1 VPFSAAGAHLR
12 ALGAPAATSLRWRPP
27 QRVTLVGGASFGAG
41 GAAGSGDLVAD
52 VAVRLPRACFLQKD
66 YLDCRYHARRA
77 LYLARVASA
86 LPAGADVSWDALC
99 DDARKPVLLLRAAAL
114 LPRPGTAGYSP
125 AHVAALPPGA
135 RLRLLPSIAADV
147 FPAARLAPGRG
158 NLRAVTAPPPKAAAG
173 AAGAGNAAA
182 SNEGPAL
189 AATPRYNASIC
200 EDIDLEAHSAS
211 LGAAA
216 AAAPSFPAAVV
227 LLKAWA
233 RSRGMLDAAD
243 GASGCMLAHAAAA
256 LLARGVLVPPMS
268 PFQMFREALR
278 ALGEPL
284 LLRNGARCV
293 AAPTGGSGASD
304 AAAAARE
311 PVPPA
316 WRRAFPAAVLLSP
329 CGAVN
334 YAARMS
340 AGAVAELA
348 AEAAATAAALSLG
361 GRRAADAAMMDAAPP
376 VARHDLHIRIA
387 LHASDKP
394 GSVGDGSLSSS
405 DVVPLRALEAAAEAT
420 LSRALGTRARRV
432 RVLPRRLGGAAWY
445 ASGAADASAPSSLE
459 AHALIALASL
469 DPEHAPRLVDLGPS
483 AEDKLAAASFRAF
496 WGDKAE
502 LRRFADGAICE
513 AVVWGD
519 VPPPARHILPGRVAS
534 YALRRHMGAALA
546 DVAVSPGCM
555 DAVLADD
562 AAAAVEASASSASA
576 SAVCAEA
583 PQGVPLISCL
593 DRLGA
598 RLKGLS
604 ALPLRVAAV
613 APLSPAFRGMAPH
626 APPPHPLCGAGGGL
640 RATDTLPAVVDPLEI
655 VVSLEGSGS
664 WPDHPAAAAKTRAA
678 FGLALAASLGREF
691 GTHCAASEAAPDV
704 FFEGYAFRC
713 HVTTEADMRKGAE
726 AAAAAAAAAT
736 VHNAHLAAPLP
747 PLAARLAHASASAGA
762 AATHAALAP
771 TVRLARRWLGAHLL
785 APHFTPEAVEM
796 LCAAPFLAPRGAC
809 APPASRE
816 AGLLAF
822 LTLLATHDWARAPCA
837 VDWNGVWGAAG
848 TDAALAALA
857 TSARAAAAAASNNA
871 AAAAQRPPLLLPC
884 PGDASGAAW
893 TRRAPC
899 AAALGRAV
907 ALARVSA
914 KRLAAILLA
923 GGGGSAS
930 SSSSDALSSLFRP
943 SLRGFDFVVR
953 LRGGALPHGARAAF
967 ATPPATALGAKTLIA
982 AADGGGAATQLKL
995 SALPRAL
1002 LRAGDAAARGALLV
1016 GFDPVGTYLSL
1027 LRARFGHRALFFA
1040 DASPGGG
1047 DVIAV
1052 ALRPGARDAAPALR
1066 LPLAACAAPVR
1077 GSGAAGVFAYTLNEA
1092 EFCAELAAMGEGL
1105 VASVEAP
1112 PAVAPPVPTAPPP
1125 REGGANAAAAKG
1137 AKGAPLKKR
1146 KQAAQEEEAEQA
1158 VPAARKGGKAASAGL
1173 PSKRVK
1179 AGR

>member
-1 VPFSAAGAHLR
+1 VPSSAAGAHLR
-12 ALGAPAATSLRWRPP
+12 ALGAPASTSLRWRPP
-27 QRVTLVGGASFGAG
+27 QRLTLVGGAAF
-41 GAAGSGDLVAD
+41 GAAGPASELVAD

-77 LYLARVASA
+77 LYLARIAAA
-86 LPAGADVSWDALC
+86 LPPAADVAWDALA

-114 LPRPGTAGYSP
+114 LPRAGAPGYSA
-125 AHVAALPPGA
+125 AHAAALPPGT
-135 RLRLLPSIAADV
+135 RIRLLPSIGADV
-147 FPAARLAPGRG
+147 FPAARLAPTRG
-158 NLRAVTAPPPKAAAG
+158 NLRAVTAPPPPKGAAA
-173 AAGAGNAAA
+173 AAAA
-182 SNEGPAL
+182 SEGAVAL
-189 AATPRYNASIC
+189 AATPRYNASIA
-200 EDIDLEAHSAS
+200 EDVDLEAHSAS
-211 LGAAA
+211 LAAAA
-216 AAAPSFPAAVV
+216 AAAPAFPAAVV

-243 GASGCMLAHAAAA
+243 GASGCVLSHAAAA

-278 ALGEPL
+278 ALGEPG
-284 LLRNGARCV
+284 LLRGGARCV

-329 CGAVN
+329 CGTVN

-340 AGAVAELA
+340 PGAVAELA
-348 AEAAATAAALSLG
+348 AEAAATAASLSVG
-361 GRRAADAAMMDAAPP
+361 GRRAADAAMADAAPP
-376 VARHDLHIRIA
+376 VARHDLHIRVA
-387 LHASDKP
+387 LKPAADQGGGGAAAGALAASDA
-394 GSVGDGSLSSS
+394 L
-405 DVVPLRALEAAAEAT
+405 PLRALEAAAEAA
-420 LSRALGTRARRV
+420 LARALGTRARRV
-432 RVLPRRLGGAAWY
+432 RVLPRRLGGTAWWAA
-445 ASGAADASAPSSLE
+445 GAGDAPATE
-459 AHALIALASL
+459 AHALVALACL
-469 DPEHAPRLVDLGPS
+469 DPEQAPRLVDLGPS
-483 AEDKLAAASFRAF
+483 AEDKPAAASFRAF

-519 VPPPARHILPGRVAS
+519 VAPAARHTLPGRAAA
-534 YALRRHMGAALA
+534 YALRRHLPAVA
-546 DVAVSPGCM
+546 DVATAPGCM

-562 AAAAVEASASSASA
+562 AAAAVSAAAAASAASA
-576 SAVCAEA
+576 PASAAEA
-583 PQGVPLISCL
+583 PQGVPLVSCL

-613 APLSPAFRGMAPH
+613 APLSPAFRAMAPH
-626 APPPHPLCGAGGGL
+626 APPPHALCGAGGGL
-640 RATDTLPAVVDPLEI
+640 RATDALPAVVDPLEI

-678 FGLALAASLGREF
+678 FGLAIAAALGREF
-691 GTHCAASEAAPDV
+691 GTHCAASEAAPDI

-726 AAAAAAAAAT
+726 AAAAAAAAAAPGP
-736 VHNAHLAAPLP
+736 NSGAAATPLP

-762 AATHAALAP
+762 GATHAALAP
-771 TVRLARRWLGAHLL
+771 TVRLAQRWLGAHLL
-785 APHFTPEAVEM
+785 SPHFSPEAVEL
-796 LCAAPFLAPRGAC
+796 LCAAPFLSPRGASS
-809 APPASRE
+809 PPASRE

-822 LTLLATHDWARAPCA
+822 LTLLAQHDWARTPLA
-837 VDWNGVWGAAG
+837 VDWNGTWGAAG
-848 TDAALAALA
+848 VDAALSALA
-857 TSARAAAAAASNNA
+857 SAARAPAGAGAH
-871 AAAAQRPPLLLPC
+871 AAAQRPPLLLPC

-923 GGGGSAS
+923 GGGGGGAS
-930 SSSSDALSSLFRP
+930 SADALASLFRP
-943 SLRGFDFVVR
+943 SLRGFDYVVR
-953 LRGGALPHGARAAF
+953 LRAAALPHAARAAF
-967 ATPPATALGAKTLIA
+967 ATPPAAALGAKTLVSA
-982 AADGGGAATQLKL
+982 AGAAGAASGAAGAPPALKL

-1016 GFDPVGTYLSL
+1016 GFDPVGTYVAL
-1027 LRARFGHRALFFA
+1027 LRSRFGHRALFFA
-1040 DASPGGG
+1040 DADGA
-1047 DVIAV
+1047 DVVAV

-1066 LPLAACAAPVR
+1066 LPLAACAAP
-1077 GSGAAGVFAYTLNEA
+1077 GAGGVGYTLNDA
-1092 EFCAELAAMGEGL
+1092 EFVAELAALGEGL

-1112 PAVAPPVPTAPPP
+1112 PAAAPPAPPP
-1125 REGGANAAAAKG
+1125 APAAA
-1137 AKGAPLKKR
+1137 LKKR
-1146 KQAAQEEEAEQA
+1146 KEAPREREQAA
-1158 VPAARKGGKAASAGL
+1158 PPPARKKGAKEAPAEAAAA
-1173 PSKRVK
+1173 PRKRVK
-1179 AGR
+1179 AAR